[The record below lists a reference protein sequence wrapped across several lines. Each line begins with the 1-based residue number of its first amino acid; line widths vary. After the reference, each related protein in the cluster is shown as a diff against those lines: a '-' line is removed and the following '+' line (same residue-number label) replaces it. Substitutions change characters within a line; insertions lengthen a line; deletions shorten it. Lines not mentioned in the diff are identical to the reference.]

1 MWIEK
6 IRRGV
11 LQVSTDHGPR
21 YVNPSLLERVQ
32 LLWMFRNF
40 NILNPEVLT
49 RHERSLIGMLCAEQR
64 LLSSRKTGDPDR
76 LCIIGTVEEAQ
87 AVERKRPAGL
97 RAKVASSGQQVH
109 SA

>member
-1 MWIEK
+1 MWIDK

-32 LLWMFRNF
+32 LVWMFRNF

-49 RHERSLIGMLCAEQR
+49 QHERGLVKMLCAERR
-64 LLSSRKTGDPDR
+64 LLSARKVGDPAR
-76 LCIIGTVEEAQ
+76 LCIIGMVEPA
-87 AVERKRPAGL
+87 AVEHKRPAAA
-97 RAKVASSGQQVH
+97 RPAVSYQKFH

>member
-32 LLWMFRNF
+32 LVWMFRNF
-40 NILNPEVLT
+40 NILNPEILT
-49 RHERSLIGMLCAEQR
+49 RHERTLVGTLCAERR
-64 LLSSRKTGDPDR
+64 LLHSRKAGDPNR
-76 LCIIGTVEEAQ
+76 LCIIGTVEPPQQ
-87 AVERKRPAGL
+87 AERKRPSATK
-97 RAKVASSGQQVH
+97 AASFQRVH